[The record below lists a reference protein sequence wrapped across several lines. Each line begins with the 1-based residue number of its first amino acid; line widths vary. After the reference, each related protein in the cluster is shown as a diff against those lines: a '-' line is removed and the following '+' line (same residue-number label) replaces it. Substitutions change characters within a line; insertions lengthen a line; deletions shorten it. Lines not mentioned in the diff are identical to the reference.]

1 MSDLFY
7 TPQEVPL
14 ADTDDGLELVIPTTF
29 QEALSYAQQIIWL
42 YLHKQ
47 NKLVEGENIT
57 LTDNPDGTTTIAATY
72 EGGQDGRGIKSIVG
86 TVGPTGTDVV
96 VTLTDDTT
104 QTFFVERGPQ
114 GPQGITG
121 EQGPQGE
128 TGATG
133 PQGEQG
139 PQGIQGI
146 QGPAGENGQNGT
158 NGTDGFSPIAT
169 VTQTAAGAVI
179 EITDANGTTEA
190 LLEHGPQGPQG
201 PQGETGPQGA
211 QGPQGIQGI
220 QGETG
225 ATGPQGPA
233 GPQGPQ
239 GLPGTGEDGVGISDI
254 SFDHEDAQGNNVY
267 LVTLSNN
274 QTYTFT
280 ANRGPQGATGAT
292 GPQGPTGATG
302 ATGAAGADGADG
314 ADGVDGFSP
323 IVTVTKVGTV
333 TTLTVTDENGTTSE
347 DIYDGAPGATGATG
361 PQGPQGIQGIQG
373 PAGTNG
379 TNGTDGVGISSVT
392 FKETDANGNNVYT
405 ITLTNNNTYDI
416 TCPRGPQGAQG
427 STGAT
432 GPAGPGVPSGGTDG
446 QVLTKDGS
454 TDYATKWATPQ
465 GGGGLTAV
473 VISLNPFS
481 YNGTLYNF
489 TGSLENTMDSSDGY
503 TNLKFNIV
511 FLFDGSVSVNN
522 FKGAYMEKRPL
533 LTSGSSPDYWPYW
546 GEMKTAAAISDTWA
560 TYGFVTRGVIANTT
574 PGTSSEREI
583 CFKCLKD
590 NEISF
595 SGSGECRQY
604 NSSGSYAIP
613 LVWTLKMMADGYTY
627 DGLSL
632 TIRPIFTGAFGQ
644 SSGVFFKLY

>member
-1 MSDLFY
+1 MSDLY
-7 TPQEVPL
+7 MTPQEVPL

-47 NKLVEGENIT
+47 NKLVEGDNIT
-57 LTDNPDGTTTIAATY
+57 LTDNPDGTTTITATL

-121 EQGPQGE
+121 EQGPTGE

-146 QGPAGENGQNGT
+146 QGPAGQDGQNGT

-201 PQGETGPQGA
+201 PQGETGAQGP

-267 LVTLSNN
+267 LVTLSNG

-302 ATGAAGADGADG
+302 ATGAAGADGTDG
-314 ADGVDGFSP
+314 TDGVDGFSP

-347 DIYDGAPGATGATG
+347 DIYDGAQG
-361 PQGPQGIQGIQG
+361 PQGPQGIQGIQGVQGEQG

-392 FKETDANGNNVYT
+392 FKETDASGNNVYT

-454 TDYATKWATPQ
+454 TDYATKWATPS
-465 GGGGLTAV
+465 GGGAQFYIKSFNVNNTTAESYSPSWHTWDPITFSGDITVRILFEGSSNKFLVGLSGNMNATTSNGDKFRLTIPVNEDFSNLNVFGV
-473 VISLNPFS
+473 VYSDYLYNSLPTIIGS
-481 YNGTLYNF
+481 YNLY
-489 TGSLENTMDSSDGY
+489 Y
-503 TNLKFNIV
+503 
-511 FLFDGSVSVNN
+511 
-522 FKGAYMEKRPL
+522 
-533 LTSGSSPDYWPYW
+533 
-546 GEMKTAAAISDTWA
+546 
-560 TYGFVTRGVIANTT
+560 
-574 PGTSSEREI
+574 
-583 CFKCLKD
+583 
-590 NEISF
+590 
-595 SGSGECRQY
+595 
-604 NSSGSYAIP
+604 SSGYLNMEIYCFDSAS
-613 LVWTLKMMADGYTY
+613 M
-627 DGLSL
+627 
-632 TIRPIFTGAFGQ
+632 IRIDN
-644 SSGVFFKLY
+644 GV

>member
-1 MSDLFY
+1 MSDLY
-7 TPQEVPL
+7 MTPQDVAL
-14 ADTDDGLELVIPTTF
+14 SDSCDDGLELIIPSTF

-57 LTDNPDGTTTIAATY
+57 LTDNPDGTTTITANY

-86 TVGPTGTDVV
+86 TVGPTGTNVV

-121 EQGPQGE
+121 EQGPTGE

-139 PQGIQGI
+139 PQGIQGV
-146 QGPAGENGQNGT
+146 QGPAGQDGQNGT

-201 PQGETGPQGA
+201 PQGETGAQGP

-267 LVTLSNN
+267 LVTLSNG

-347 DIYDGAPGATGATG
+347 DIYDGAQG
-361 PQGPQGIQGIQG
+361 PQGPQGIQGIQGVQGEQG

-454 TDYATKWATPQ
+454 TDYATKWATPS
-465 GGGGLTAV
+465 GGG
-473 VISLNPFS
+473 ISMSKKRGRIRYL
-481 YNGTLYNF
+481 GTDL
-489 TGSLENTMDSSDGY
+489 Y
-503 TNLKFNIV
+503 TNLTSQNQYNCSIIDFNSSYV
-511 FLFDGSVSVNN
+511 EFVLTC
-522 FKGAYMEKRPL
+522 
-533 LTSGSSPDYWPYW
+533 LTSNNVDYVINAELVNKWSYSDAGHPIPFAILESGISPYSYP
-546 GEMKTAAAISDTWA
+546 ALRDTITMTLTDASWNDITIDSNIDTIVLKSGCCGA
-560 TYGFVTRGVIANTT
+560 GLYGFV
-574 PGTSSEREI
+574 PGLNDVMQNYYGMGYYEI
-583 CFKCLKD
+583 TYTQSTKQLK
-590 NEISF
+590 I
-595 SGSGECRQY
+595 Y
-604 NSSGSYAIP
+604 
-613 LVWTLKMMADGYTY
+613 Y
-627 DGLSL
+627 DVVCEVM
-632 TIRPIFTGAFGQ
+632 GQ
-644 SSGVFFKLY
+644 SNKPSTIAITLF